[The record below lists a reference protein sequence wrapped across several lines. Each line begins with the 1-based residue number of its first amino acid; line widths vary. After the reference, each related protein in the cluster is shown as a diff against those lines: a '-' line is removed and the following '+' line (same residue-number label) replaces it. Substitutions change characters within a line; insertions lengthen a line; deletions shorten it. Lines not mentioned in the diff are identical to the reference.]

1 MSMFHRLQT
10 WRIGR
15 LEAHAMRGSESAIGR
30 LALLEREAEELRKLC
45 EQARGNVAVVKVSG
59 MLNGDR
65 QWARR
70 TV

>member
-1 MSMFHRLQT
+1 MTLLSRLQA
-10 WRIGR
+10 WRIGD
-15 LEAHAMRGSESAIGR
+15 LETRAMRGSERAIKR
-30 LALLEREAEELRKLC
+30 IALLEREAEELRKLC

-70 TV
+70 SV

>member
-1 MSMFHRLQT
+1 MTLLSRLQA
-10 WRIGR
+10 WRIGD
-15 LEAHAMRGSESAIGR
+15 LETRAMRGSESAIKR
-30 LALLEREAEELRKLC
+30 LAAMEREAEELRKLC
-45 EQARGNVAVVKVSG
+45 EQARSNTALCKLAG